1 MRGWVT
7 RETKRD
13 GDEGYI
19 GSSGKLLCLWQT
31 QKIMEHMRGNIPYLF
46 DFWADPFVHLL
57 LLKSSMDG
65 MREIARGRERE
76 IANKLKSFLS
86 IH

>member
-1 MRGWVT
+1 
-7 RETKRD
+7 
-13 GDEGYI
+13 
-19 GSSGKLLCLWQT
+19 
-31 QKIMEHMRGNIPYLF
+31 MRGNIQYLF
-46 DFWADPFVHLL
+46 DYWADPFVHLL